1 MPSKIYTRKHTN
13 KIAFEK
19 HKKGLAARKAKILSI
34 KGMTIRYQFPTTPSK
49 NTSRY
54 ED

>member
-1 MPSKIYTRKHTN
+1 MSKVYTRKHTN
-13 KIAFEK
+13 STAFEK
-19 HKKGLAARKAKILSI
+19 HKKGLAKRRAKII
-34 KGMTIRYQFPTTPSK
+34 KIEGMTITYKFPVGASK